1 MGTLFRSSRG
11 LIVASCLAIVLGACA
26 PGEPA
31 VHSPSAG
38 EVSIPPSAS
47 AVAASPA
54 ATAAALPAGQL
65 AFLRQP
71 RGPESDPIG
80 LFVATSDGS
89 GERQITIPGTYS
101 VGPGAWSTDG
111 QRLLIGLWTLPD
123 GPGEVAIVEVASS
136 NLDIIGPLENKNCGA
151 WSPDDRLL
159 LCDTNDPKGSKAGIF
174 TVRPDGSHL
183 VHLTMSP
190 YAQTDRSGGSCGGGD
205 GRGVFSPDGAQ
216 YAFIRQKCAP
226 GPQPDV
232 GETGAILV
240 GHVSGGKPTTI
251 VPFGGVLTHPGSII
265 SWSPDGQWIAFGTP
279 DCHLALVRPDGSD
292 LHQIVPVGMDNPC
305 ILGPSW
311 SPDGTRIAFT
321 SNGELWVAAPDGSDA
336 RLVTGSA
343 PGEWYVHW
351 GPAPGG

>member
-1 MGTLFRSSRG
+1 M
-11 LIVASCLAIVLGACA
+11 
-26 PGEPA
+26 
-31 VHSPSAG
+31 HSPSG
-38 EVSIPPSAS
+38 DEGSIPPSAS

-54 ATAAALPAGQL
+54 ATAALPAGQL

-71 RGPESDPIG
+71 HGPESDPIG
-80 LFVATSDGS
+80 LFVANSDGS
-89 GERQITIPGTYS
+89 GERQMTIPGTYS

-111 QRLLIGLWTLPD
+111 QRLLIGLWTRPD

-136 NLDIIGPLENKNCGA
+136 HLDIIGPLENKNCGA

-159 LCDTNDPKGSKAGIF
+159 LCDTNDPTDSKAGIF
-174 TVRPDGSHL
+174 TVRPDGSNL
-183 VHLTMSP
+183 VHLTVSP

-216 YAFIRQKCAP
+216 YAFIRQKCAA

-240 GHVSGGKPTTI
+240 GHVAGGEPTTI
-251 VPFGGVLTHPGSII
+251 VPFGGVLTHPGSLI

-292 LHQIVPVGMDNPC
+292 LRQVVPLGVPDPC
-305 ILGPSW
+305 ILGPGW

-321 SNGELWVAAPDGSDA
+321 SKGQLWVAAPDGSDA
-336 RLVTGSA
+336 RLVTHLA
-343 PGEWYVHW
+343 PGDWYVHW
-351 GPAPGG
+351 GPALGG